1 MLKATGRA
9 QSFLRKLVIGRPFS
23 SLEQKYTKLS
33 HVEHILARPG
43 MYVGS
48 NKLASSDIWLHDKKL
63 NMMSKQTMNIT
74 PALLKIF
81 DEIIVNAADNQQR
94 DKTMTKIEVDVKY
107 VKKSKT
113 LSISVKN
120 DGLGIPIKMHEK
132 EKVFIPELIFGQLMT
147 GSNFD
152 DTVKRVVGGTHGHG
166 AKMTNIFSKK
176 FSVEAYDK
184 TRLAYIY

>member
-1 MLKATGRA
+1 MLKVVGRA
-9 QSFLRKLVIGRPFS
+9 QSFLRKVVIRPFS
-23 SLEQKYTKLS
+23 SQEQKYTKLS
-33 HVEHILARPG
+33 HVDHILQRPG

-48 NKLASSDIWLHDKKL
+48 NKLASSEIWLHDKKL
-63 NMMSKQTMNIT
+63 NVMSKQTMNIT

-94 DKTMTKIEVDVKY
+94 DKTMSKIEINVNY
-107 VKKSKT
+107 TKKNKI
-113 LSISVKN
+113 LSISIKN
-120 DGLGIPIKMHEK
+120 DGLGIPIKMHET

-176 FSVEAYDK
+176 FAIEAYDK
-184 TRLAYIY
+184 TRLVQ